1 MFEYTIPD
9 SFSFQ
14 QTIILSC
21 RLKVMVVGDIKKTD
35 AFVYINCKNGTSNY
49 LQANVNV
56 LDYLSVSNKWIDA
69 Y

>member
-1 MFEYTIPD
+1 
-9 SFSFQ
+9 
-14 QTIILSC
+14 
-21 RLKVMVVGDIKKTD
+21 MVVGDIKNTD
-35 AFVYINCKNGTSNY
+35 AFVSINCKNGTSNY